1 MNNQPPIIT
10 MQENDYLNRQLE
22 RLDTESMDK
31 VNQIVKDINE
41 NDPQNVI
48 QFGIQAQT
56 KISEFADTVI
66 SEYKNKD
73 TGYVGEIVKQ
83 LMVQV
88 RNVNMDELSEPRR
101 KGLFTRGKNKV
112 QSFVAN
118 FEGVSSQ
125 IDKIIRDMEDARL
138 KLLKDIA
145 MLDVLY
151 DKNKSYIKELDMYII
166 AGNLKLQDLDQKV
179 IPTLKQEVMLTEDLF
194 EAQALQETIEF
205 RNQFDKKIHD
215 LKLTRQISIQA
226 LPQVRLI
233 SITNQELVN
242 SIQSS
247 VINTIPLWKNAVVNA
262 VTLTRQKKALEMQ
275 KNVNDMTN
283 ELLLQNSKILKE
295 NTISAA
301 QEVQRGIVD
310 IETIKQVNADLIST
324 IESVQKI
331 CFEGQEK
338 RRVAEVELIE
348 MEKQLKETI
357 LAH

>member
-194 EAQALQETIEF
+194 EAQSLQETIEF